1 MSGPLLRVRC
11 LGAVAALLMVTPPSP
26 VRAQWNPQT
35 NCDKLD
41 GYALEDCLGKEVAEA
56 DKALNAAYRKV
67 LAAIDKDAT
76 PSDPKAAWRDNLIAA
91 QRAWIVFRDADCKF
105 DLVGAE
111 WNFGSGTNAARQECL
126 LALPQSRTAE
136 LVARIPSA
144 N

>member
-76 PSDPKAAWRDNLIAA
+76 PSDPKAAGGTISSPPNVPGSSSAMPTASSTSSARNGISAA
-91 QRAWIVFRDADCKF
+91 APMLPGR
-105 DLVGAE
+105 
-111 WNFGSGTNAARQECL
+111 NACW
-126 LALPQSRTAE
+126 P
-136 LVARIPSA
+136 
-144 N
+144 